1 MNNELEI
8 ILEKHG
14 SITVFDIQGDVTVLS
29 EPFFSKAY
37 DDANEQGTDHIL
49 LKFYETAYINSG
61 GIAVLIQL
69 LSKTKKNNQSI
80 SITGLSEH
88 FKKIFNMVGMTKFAR
103 IYNTMDD
110 AMADLACEP
119 WPFL

>member
-14 SITVFDIQGDVTVLS
+14 SITIFDIQGDVTVLA

-37 DDANEQGTDHIL
+37 DDANEQGTDNIL

-61 GIAVLIQL
+61 GIAVIIQL

-110 AMADLACEP
+110 AMADLAGES
-119 WPFL
+119 

>member
-29 EPFFSKAY
+29 EPLFSKAY
-37 DDANEQGTDHIL
+37 DDANEQGTDNIL

-110 AMADLACEP
+110 AIADLTGES
-119 WPFL
+119 

>member
-14 SITVFDIQGDVTVLS
+14 RITVFDIQGDVTVQA

-49 LKFYETAYINSG
+49 LKFYEATYINSG

-88 FKKIFNMVGMTKFAR
+88 FKKIFNMVGITKFAR
-103 IYNTMDD
+103 IYNTMDEV
-110 AMADLACEP
+110 MADLAGES
-119 WPFL
+119 